1 MKKTILLIIF
11 LLSSAFILSSCGGN
25 NDSPDESDAPLET
38 EGVIMKKFTFESSQ
52 DLDLIGGTSY
62 LADFNGAASTKDSAI
77 IEGKLLSA
85 FGEPAYSSENCESSF
100 IYVIIAK
107 ADDGGSAVLSVYGTG
122 GTIHIGSEENDEF
135 TVNAADSLAEYVN
148 SFEPADYSRTVYYL
162 DFDLKIDISVS
173 GGEAHISQSQLSEEE
188 SSAIFEK
195 LFG

>member
-25 NDSPDESDAPLET
+25 NDSPDESDAPLKT

-107 ADDGGSAVLSVYGTG
+107 ADDGGSAVLSVY
-122 GTIHIGSEENDEF
+122 
-135 TVNAADSLAEYVN
+135 
-148 SFEPADYSRTVYYL
+148 YL
-162 DFDLKIDISVS
+162 RGRWRKSKRIVDR
-173 GGEAHISQSQLSEEE
+173 
-188 SSAIFEK
+188 
-195 LFG
+195 